1 MGNEMGLPPSKMGI
15 TAMTLTT
22 QNIEANE
29 IAVILNELRNLSKAK
44 SSESFDKSEVDAA
57 LNKVEKLEA
66 SDLELFSKLFTLYDV
81 KGDGTVNYKDYMS
94 GIAGCLLTGKMIE
107 KLKIALSIFDEN
119 STNLCLKGDVK
130 RTLYS
135 INNVASFFGDPVLTT
150 GELDEVILQLFEA
163 VPKVTG
169 QFRAH
174 EPVLE
179 FLVLHPT
186 IQAFAKGEGRA
197 RFGLMEP
204 VL

>member
-1 MGNEMGLPPSKMGI
+1 MGI

-29 IAVILNELRNLSKAK
+29 IAVILHELRTLSKAK
-44 SSESFDKSEVDAA
+44 NSESVDKPEVDTA
-57 LNKVEKLEA
+57 LKKVDKLEP
-66 SDLELFSKLFTLYDV
+66 SDLELFAKLFTLYDV
-81 KGDGTVNYKDYMS
+81 KGDGTVNYKDYIS
-94 GIAGCLLTGKMIE
+94 GIAGCLLTGKIIE
-107 KLKIALSIFDEN
+107 KLKIALSVFDEN
-119 STNLCLKGDVK
+119 ANNLCLKGDVK

-150 GELDEVILQLFEA
+150 GELDEVVLQLFET

-179 FLVLHPT
+179 FLVLHPS

-197 RFGLMEP
+197 RFGLMDP
-204 VL
+204 IL